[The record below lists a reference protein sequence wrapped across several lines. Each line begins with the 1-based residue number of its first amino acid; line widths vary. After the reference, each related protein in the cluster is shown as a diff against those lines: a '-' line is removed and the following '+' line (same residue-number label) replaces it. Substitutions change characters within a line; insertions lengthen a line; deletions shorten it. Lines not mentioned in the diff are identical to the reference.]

1 MIKFLTKGILRDRS
15 RSLFPVLVVTLTVA
29 MIVFFQGFL
38 IGIMNSMFLDSA
50 VVSTGHVKVMIRAYK
65 EESQQLPNDLAM
77 LETDQMVDK
86 LSQKYPDHF
95 WTPRITFGGL
105 LDVPD
110 ENGETKAQGPVYALG
125 IDFLSPNSRQIE
137 IWKLERRLV
146 DGRLPENMNEVLLG
160 TKLAERLGIAPE
172 DTVTFIGSTMHNAF
186 TTHNFTVV
194 GTFKLNLGPVDRQMM
209 LVDIS
214 GARLALDMED
224 AASEILGFNE
234 SLLYEDIAEVA
245 LRQNFKSHGDS
256 IKQYLRDTQ
265 SYETLSQMNRWED
278 MIEDEKM
285 ALSKQRSQ
293 GLADNDMYG
302 TNNEWGED
310 AVEDPGIFSPVMLA
324 LRDANQMGTMV
335 DFSNAAMAIML
346 VIFLV
351 IVMIVLWNMGLM
363 SGLRRYGEIG
373 MRLAIGESKGQV
385 YRSMIVE
392 SVIIGCIG
400 TLFGTV
406 LGIGLTYYMQ
416 EFGIDYSEA
425 MESLGSTEIIMS
437 NVFYAQVTP
446 ELYYIGFIP
455 GVLATVLGT
464 MMAGRAIYK
473 REMAQLFKELET

>member
-15 RSLFPVLVVTLTVA
+15 RSLFPVIVVTLTVA
-29 MIVFFQGFL
+29 MIVLFQGF
-38 IGIMNSMFLDSA
+38 ITGIMNSMFLDSA
-50 VVSTGHVKVMIRAYK
+50 VVSTGHVKIMTKAYH
-65 EESQQLPNDLAM
+65 EENQLLPNDLA
-77 LETDQMVDK
+77 LLDAEK
-86 LSQKYPDHF
+86 LVRELNQEHPDYF

-110 ENGETKAQGPVYALG
+110 KKGETQAQGPVYALG
-125 IDFLSPNSRQIE
+125 IDFLSPDSRQIE

-146 DGRLPENMNEVLLG
+146 TGRLPENANEVLLG
-160 TKLAERLGIAPE
+160 TKLAGRLGLSSGE
-172 DTVTFIGSTMHNAF
+172 TVTLIGSTMYNAF
-186 TTHNFTVV
+186 TTYNFTVV
-194 GTFKLNLGPVDRQMM
+194 GTFKLNLGPVDRHMM

-214 GARLALDMED
+214 GARQALDMEN
-224 AASEILGFNE
+224 AASEILGYTN
-234 SLLYEDIAEVA
+234 SLYYEDQAAVA
-245 LRQNFKSHGDS
+245 MRTEYNINHNDS
-256 IKQYLRDTQ
+256 TD
-265 SYETLSQMNRWED
+265 
-278 MIEDEKM
+278 
-285 ALSKQRSQ
+285 
-293 GLADNDMYG
+293 
-302 TNNEWGED
+302 
-310 AVEDPGIFSPVMLA
+310 IFSPIMMA

-363 SGLRRYGEIG
+363 NGLRRYGEIG

-392 SVIIGCIG
+392 SVIIGFIG
-400 TLFGTV
+400 TVIGTAMG
-406 LGIGLTYYMQ
+406 LGITYYMQ
-416 EFGIDYSEA
+416 EVGLDYSAA
-425 MESLGSTEIIMS
+425 MESLSSTDIIMS

-446 ELYYIGFIP
+446 DLYFIGFIP

>member
-15 RSLFPVLVVTLTVA
+15 RSLFPVIVVTLTVA
-29 MIVFFQGFL
+29 MIVLFQGF
-38 IGIMNSMFLDSA
+38 ITGIMNSMFLDSA
-50 VVSTGHVKVMIRAYK
+50 VVSTGHVKIMTKAYH
-65 EESQQLPNDLAM
+65 EENQLLPNDLA
-77 LETDQMVDK
+77 LLDAEK
-86 LSQKYPDHF
+86 LVRELNQEHPDYF

-110 ENGETKAQGPVYALG
+110 ENGETQAQGPVYALG
-125 IDFLSPNSRQIE
+125 IDFLSPDSRQIE

-146 DGRLPENMNEVLLG
+146 TGRLPENANEVLLG
-160 TKLAERLGIAPE
+160 TKLAGRLGLSSGE
-172 DTVTFIGSTMHNAF
+172 TVTLIGSTMYNAF
-186 TTHNFTVV
+186 TTYNFTVV
-194 GTFKLNLGPVDRQMM
+194 GTFKLNLGPVDRHMM

-214 GARLALDMED
+214 GARQALDMEN
-224 AASEILGFNE
+224 AASEILGYTN
-234 SLLYEDIAEVA
+234 SLYYEDQAAVA
-245 LRQNFKSHGDS
+245 MRTEYNINHNDS
-256 IKQYLRDTQ
+256 TD
-265 SYETLSQMNRWED
+265 
-278 MIEDEKM
+278 
-285 ALSKQRSQ
+285 
-293 GLADNDMYG
+293 
-302 TNNEWGED
+302 
-310 AVEDPGIFSPVMLA
+310 IFSPIMMA

-363 SGLRRYGEIG
+363 NGLRRYGEIG

-392 SVIIGCIG
+392 SVIIGFIG
-400 TLFGTV
+400 TVIGTAMG
-406 LGIGLTYYMQ
+406 LGITYYMQ
-416 EFGIDYSEA
+416 EVGLDYSAA
-425 MESLGSTEIIMS
+425 MESLSSTDIIMS

-446 ELYYIGFIP
+446 DLYFIGFIP